1 MVRGKRQVNHDP
13 VTKSEGAPMLEHVSM
28 ADTLE
33 IGREPRRISPW
44 LRRSVYALA
53 LAVVVALVLGSIQRS
68 AHRRDERASFDRMLT
83 LSAAAQAA
91 VERAVSQE
99 RDTAQYAEPLLNSS
113 LTSAGVRDNLYVTV
127 SASAKQAQSDI
138 DAELQQL
145 QADRTG
151 RSGRLR
157 AAKEATIAYLSA
169 WSALFASAA
178 GTSSGA
184 AGSSDGPANDPD
196 TARLAAQTALEKAAP
211 DQVRAAKAGT
221 VFGTTSG

>member
-1 MVRGKRQVNHDP
+1 
-13 VTKSEGAPMLEHVSM
+13 M

-33 IGREPRRISPW
+33 IGREPRRPSRW
-44 LRRSVYALA
+44 LRPAVYVVA
-53 LAVVVALVLGSIQRS
+53 LAVVVALVLVSIQRS
-68 AHRRDERASFDRMLT
+68 ANRRHERASFDRMLT

-99 RDTAQYAEPLLNSS
+99 RDVAQYAEPLLNSS

-127 SASAKQAQSDI
+127 SASAKQSQSDI
-138 DAELQQL
+138 DSQLQQL
-145 QADRTG
+145 KADPTG

-157 AAKEATIAYLSA
+157 AAKDATIAYLSD

-178 GTSSGA
+178 GSSSGA
-184 AGSSDGPANDPD
+184 SGSNVNPANDPD

-211 DQVRAAKAGT
+211 DQVRAAKASA

>member
-1 MVRGKRQVNHDP
+1 MVRRERQVNHDP
-13 VTKSEGAPMLEHVSM
+13 ITKSKGPPMLEHVSM

-33 IGREPRRISPW
+33 IGREPRRQSPW
-44 LRRSVYALA
+44 LRFAVYALSF
-53 LAVVVALVLGSIQRS
+53 AVVAALVLVSIERS
-68 AHRRDERASFDRMLT
+68 AHRRDERSSFDRMLT

-99 RDTAQYAEPLLNSS
+99 RDAAQYAEPLLNSS
-113 LTSAGVRDNLYVTV
+113 LTSAAVRDNLYVTV

-138 DAELQQL
+138 DTELQQL
-145 QADRTG
+145 RADPTG

-157 AAKEATIAYLSA
+157 AAKDATIAYLA
-169 WSALFASAA
+169 DWSALFASAA
-178 GTSSGA
+178 GTGSQA
-184 AGSSDGPANDPD
+184 AVSQDPD

-211 DQVRAAKAGT
+211 DQVRATKAST